1 MSTIYHT
8 LTRCRAAEVHGQLRK
23 HYLVAI
29 QGTVDRLI
37 VLFLYIIIAIFLTRF
52 LITNTVRRMNVH
64 LSWLKWVDT
73 GAFECKASLLLP
85 CPQYIK
91 LSPCAEPQRSMADR
105 SVSIHY
111 NCYLFGR
118 HRPTFLQIL
127 ISILAGIGVLT
138 RMTGIEMI

>member
-29 QGTVDRLI
+29 QAYRSVSIHYNCYLFGRHHPTFLLI
-37 VLFLYIIIAIFLTRF
+37 LISILAGIGVLTRF

-91 LSPCAEPQRSMADR
+91 LSPCAEPQRSM
-105 SVSIHY
+105 VS
-111 NCYLFGR
+111 
-118 HRPTFLQIL
+118 
-127 ISILAGIGVLT
+127 
-138 RMTGIEMI
+138 